1 MKRLVSRSI
10 ASLPDDACR
19 QHDVES
25 VPIPV
30 SGQVFLYLRQVGRE
44 FSDSDAGREDLN
56 APLFPPLLDHL
67 HGYAYAASLHFSP
80 CHLASIPGVTD
91 FPQWAQHV
99 LCLFFAIS
107 DASFLND
114 GFC

>member
-1 MKRLVSRSI
+1 MKRLLSRSI

-30 SGQVFLYLRQVGRE
+30 SGQVVLHFRQIRRE
-44 FSDSDAGREDLN
+44 FSDSDAGRESLH

-67 HGYAYAASLHFSP
+67 H
-80 CHLASIPGVTD
+80 
-91 FPQWAQHV
+91 
-99 LCLFFAIS
+99 
-107 DASFLND
+107 ASFLDSAPATSID
-114 GFC
+114 GMTVDFGSGTATGQR